1 MHKYSIGIDIGT
13 TSTKAILFNDSGEVL
28 EEASVGYPLLNP
40 EPKAAEQDPDD
51 IVTAVK
57 KATRIVIQQANLSPK
72 QINFLSFSAAMH
84 SLIALDEAGKPL
96 TASITWADQRSEKQ
110 ATKLKETN
118 GQEIYEKTGTPIH
131 SMSPLVKLIWLREE
145 KPEIF
150 NQAALFLGI
159 KEYVFYEL
167 FGEYVCDYSIASAT
181 GLFNIHTLDW
191 DEEAL
196 KTARISKEQLPRLVP
211 TTEIFTNMKE
221 DVALELGLS
230 SKTPV
235 VIGANDGCL
244 ANLGVN
250 AIESGVVALTIGTS
264 GAIRTVVDRPITDP
278 EGRIFCYALTENHWV
293 VGGAVN
299 NGGMIYNWMMEELA
313 DVEIAEALA
322 NNQSPYDLMTEKI
335 SSVKAGSNGL
345 LFYPYLSG
353 ERAPLWNANAKG
365 SFYGLSLIHKKEH
378 MMRAV
383 LEGINLNLYLVY
395 RALETVIGQPEK
407 IHASGGFAKSPLWRQ
422 MVADIFNTE
431 VHTSQTVES
440 SALGAVFLGRFA
452 MGELASLE
460 EGIKLIGTAEINQP
474 QVDQV
479 EVYQELIPIYE
490 KIGHLLESGYDEI
503 TNFQQKFKP
512 IIKTED
518 FIINLAT

>member
-28 EEASVGYPLLNP
+28 EEASEGYLLLTP
-40 EPKAAEQDPDD
+40 EPKTAEQNPDE
-51 IVTAVK
+51 IVAAVK
-57 KATRIVIQQANLSPK
+57 AATRTVIQQTNLMPEK
-72 QINFLSFSAAMH
+72 IKFLSFSAAMH

-110 ATKLKETN
+110 ARQLKETN
-118 GQEIYEKTGTPIH
+118 GQAIYEKTGTPIH

-196 KTARISKEQLPRLVP
+196 ETARISKEQLPRLVP
-211 TTEIFTNMKE
+211 TTEVFTNMNE
-221 DVALELGLS
+221 EVALELGLS
-230 SKTPV
+230 PRTPI

-250 AIESGVVALTIGTS
+250 AIEPGIVALTIGTS
-264 GAIRTVVDRPITDP
+264 GAIRTVIDKPITDP

-299 NGGMIYNWMMEELA
+299 NGGMIFNWMMEEFA
-313 DVEIAEALA
+313 DAEIAEAQA
-322 NNQSPYDLMTEKI
+322 KNQNPYDLVSDKI
-335 SSVKAGSNGL
+335 ASVKPGSNGL
-345 LFYPYLSG
+345 LFYPYLAG
-353 ERAPLWNANAKG
+353 ERAPLWNANARG
-365 SFYGLSLIHKKEH
+365 SFYGLSLTHKKEH

-395 RALETVIGQPEK
+395 RALESVIGQPEK

-440 SALGAVFLGRFA
+440 SALGAVLLGRFA
-452 MGELASLE
+452 MGESVSLE
-460 EGIKLIGTAEINQP
+460 ESKKLIGTTEINQP
-474 QVDQV
+474 QANQV
-479 EVYQELIPIYE
+479 EVYQELIPLYE
-490 KIGHLLESGYDEI
+490 KMGHLLESGYDEI
-503 TNFQQKFKP
+503 TAFQQKY
-512 IIKTED
+512 E
-518 FIINLAT
+518 

>member
-1 MHKYSIGIDIGT
+1 MNYSIGIDIGT
-13 TSTKAILFNDSGEVL
+13 TSTKAIIFNDLGEVL
-28 EEASVGYPLLNP
+28 KEASVGYPLLNP
-40 EPKAAEQDPDD
+40 EPKAAEQNPDE

-57 KATRIVIQQANLSPK
+57 EAIRMVIQQMNLKPDEIK
-72 QINFLSFSAAMH
+72 FLSFSAAMH
-84 SLIALDEAGKPL
+84 SLIALDDWGNPL
-96 TASITWADQRSEKQ
+96 THSITWADQRSEKQ
-110 ATKLKETN
+110 ARQLKETN
-118 GQEIYEKTGTPIH
+118 GQAIYEKTGTPIH
-131 SMSPLVKLIWLREE
+131 SMSPFVKLVWLRED

-150 NQAALFLGI
+150 NNAAFFLGI
-159 KEYVFYEL
+159 KEYLFYNL

-191 DEEAL
+191 EEEAL
-196 KTARISKEQLPRLVP
+196 ETAHISREQLPKLVP

-221 DVALELGLS
+221 EVAFELGLS
-230 SKTPV
+230 PHTPI

-250 AIESGVVALTIGTS
+250 AIEPGIVALTIGTS

-299 NGGMIYNWMMEELA
+299 NGGMIFNWMIEKFA
-313 DVEIAEALA
+313 DAEIAEAQAKNL
-322 NNQSPYDLMTEKI
+322 NPYDLVSDKI
-335 SSVKAGSNGL
+335 ASVKAGSNGL

-395 RALETVIGQPEK
+395 RALESVIGQPEK
-407 IHASGGFAKSPLWRQ
+407 IHAAGGFAKSPLWRQ
-422 MVADIFNTE
+422 MIADIFNTE
-431 VHTSQTVES
+431 VHISQTVES
-440 SALGAVFLGRFA
+440 SALGAVLLGRFA

-460 EGIKLIGTAEINQP
+460 EGVKLIGTAEINHP
-474 QVDQV
+474 QANQV
-479 EVYQELIPIYE
+479 EVYQELIPLYE
-490 KIGHLLESGYDEI
+490 KMGHLLESGYDEI
-503 TNFQQKFKP
+503 TAFQQKY
-512 IIKTED
+512 E
-518 FIINLAT
+518 